1 MKQLLMRFIQT
12 ILAIALLSF
21 LVPTV
26 RVNDYLSLIIA
37 GIVLSLLQMILRPIL
52 KIMFLPINIV
62 TLGLF
67 SWVINVFILWLAT
80 QIVPGFAI
88 QPTILLGIQL
98 GEFGTLVLMSFLLSL
113 TQTFIGIFIR

>member
-1 MKQLLMRFIQT
+1 MKHLFIRFIQT

-26 RVNDYLSLIIA
+26 SYTDYMSLIVG
-37 GIVLSLLQMILRPIL
+37 GIVLSLLQMILRPVL
-52 KIMFLPINIV
+52 KILFLPVNIV

-80 QIVPGFAI
+80 WIVPGFDI
-88 QPTILLGIQL
+88 KPTVFMGMQL
-98 GEFGTLVLMSFLLSL
+98 GQFLTLLLISFLLSIA
-113 TQTFIGIFIR
+113 QTFVGIFIR

>member
-1 MKQLLMRFIQT
+1 MTSLFMRFLQT

-26 RVNDYLSLIIA
+26 GFNSYLTLIVA
-37 GIVLSLLQMILRPIL
+37 GIVLSLLQMVLRPIL
-52 KIMFLPINIV
+52 KILFLPINIV

-80 QIVPGFAI
+80 QIVPGFDI
-88 QPTILLGIQL
+88 EPTIFLGIQL
-98 GEFGTLVLMSFLLSL
+98 GTFGTLLLMSFLLSL
-113 TQTFIGIFIR
+113 AQTFVGIFIR